1 MIWREQG
8 SLFRRV
14 GWLTLL
20 FLTAVVMHQP
30 VLGQDRPDEPQGA
43 ESRVAEVTLYR
54 DQAQI
59 LREVAVPAG
68 EGAIELTVIGLPDQV
83 IRDSLFAEG
92 GEQIDVRAVR
102 FRQRVVGEEPREE
115 IRNLDQAIED
125 KQIEIEENAAMM
137 ALVQSRFVY
146 LDKLENFAAT
156 TATAELGQGKLD
168 AEQLQQTTR
177 FIFEERE
184 LATQRR
190 IELRTALRG
199 LQREL
204 QTLQQ
209 QRQLLAGRT
218 QRVVREAVL
227 FLDRRDAGAESV
239 RLTYLVSNCGWAPS
253 YNVRGDLDGNTI
265 RVEYNALIRQM
276 TGEDWTGVKLTLSTA
291 SPMISAASPGL
302 AVFPVKL
309 TPVASGGLPPAA
321 VPVDPGDQR
330 RAAQGQRERAA
341 EYFSLREQREFNA
354 RLNGNAIE
362 LDANFDNAWSGNTL
376 ANRAQ
381 LLEMCF
387 DLPELMVE
395 GVSGSGQAMRGL
407 SITYELPGRVSLQS
421 RADQQMTRIM
431 QSDMDASFYHVAV
444 PVLSPFVYREAETV
458 NTSGQDLLAGPV
470 SVYLDGKFV
479 GRTEVVSVTRGQ
491 TFVLGFGADPQLSTA
506 RQLVNR
512 DQTSQGGNTLLSFD
526 YRLSI
531 ENYGDQ
537 PAKVRLL
544 DRLPYF
550 NGGDDVNL
558 TIASMSDELS
568 EDAVYLRLDRPNGIL
583 RWDIDVPANATGAD
597 ESVVS
602 FLYTLEFDR
611 NYGFSVESDDR
622 AKQEFFERQ
631 LQQRAR

>member
-1 MIWREQG
+1 M
-8 SLFRRV
+8 
-14 GWLTLL
+14 
-20 FLTAVVMHQP
+20 AVVFT
-30 VLGQDRPDEPQGA
+30 GSRAAAQDPAAEPKGA
-43 ESRVAEVTLYR
+43 PSKVSEVTLYR

-59 LREVAVPAG
+59 VRLVEVPAG
-68 EGAIELTVIGLPDQV
+68 EGPVEVTVVGLPEQV
-83 IRDSLFAEG
+83 IPDSLFAEG
-92 GEQIDVRAVR
+92 GERIDVRAVR

-115 IRNLDQAIED
+115 IRKLDAAIQE
-125 KQIEIEENAAMM
+125 KQIELEENAAMQ
-137 ALVQSRFVY
+137 ALVQSRVEY

-184 LATQRR
+184 NATVKR
-190 IELRTALRG
+190 IELRTAERE
-199 LQREL
+199 LQRSL

-209 QRQLLAGRT
+209 QRQLIAGRT

-227 FLDRRDAGAESV
+227 FLDRRVADANSV
-239 RLTYLVSNCGWAPS
+239 RLTYLVNNCGWAPS
-253 YNVRGDLDGNTI
+253 YNVRGDLANDKV
-265 RVEYNALIRQM
+265 RLEYNAIIRQM

-291 SPMISAASPGL
+291 SPMISAASPGI
-302 AVFPVKL
+302 ASFPVKL
-309 TPVASGGLPPAA
+309 TPVARGGLAPNDTPDVPGKLGAQREQAA
-321 VPVDPGDQR
+321 AYNMLREEQR
-330 RAAQGQRERAA
+330 R
-341 EYFSLREQREFNA
+341 NA
-354 RLNGNAIE
+354 FDNGNAVA
-362 LDANFDNAWSGNTL
+362 LDANFGVAWSGNTL

-387 DLPELMVE
+387 DLPELEMQA
-395 GVSGSGQAMRGL
+395 SAGSGLEMRGL
-407 SITYELPGRVSLQS
+407 SITYELPGQVSLQS

-431 QSDMDASFYHVAV
+431 QTDMDSAFYHVAV

-479 GRTEVVSVTRGQ
+479 GRTEIVSVTRGQ
-491 TFVLGFGADPQLSTA
+491 TFVLGFGADPQLTTS
-506 RQLVNR
+506 RQLVSR

-531 ENYGDQ
+531 ENYGNQ

-544 DRLPYF
+544 DRLPDF
-550 NGGDDVNL
+550 NGGDDVKL
-558 TIASMSDELS
+558 VIASMSDELS
-568 EDAVYLRLDRPNGIL
+568 EDAVYLRLDRPDGIL
-583 RWDIDVPANATGAD
+583 RWDIEVPANANGAD
-597 ESVVS
+597 ETVVS

-611 NYGFSVESDDR
+611 NFGFTIESDDR